1 MPLPAALL
9 RELRGIDSDWQL
21 IPIDGRKR
29 PVDPETGEPLRQWA
43 TAGHCLEDLAAVAAS
58 SHVQAVGLVLGPAS
72 GVLAVDFD
80 GPGASSCFRRIYG
93 RPPSDLPV
101 TVGWTSGL
109 PQRAQLA
116 YRVPLEYWDC
126 LRGRRSWSHPAGS
139 HTTPSTAAAQSAAA
153 PGAGGTVLELRWE
166 GHQSVIAGVH
176 PLTGAYRWLEGR
188 SPAAIQ
194 VADAPD
200 WLLEP
205 LCKRPE
211 EPVEADYAPADGDGE
226 RALELLA
233 HIQPREDYASWLTIG
248 MALHS
253 VDPGLLNAW
262 VDWSRGCSSFNE
274 SECLA
279 KWRSFKGRGVTIGTL
294 FHFAALDGHAP
305 RAVRGRQA
313 AQQSPPP
320 VLDGQASQP
329 ATVPSA
335 AAPPGSTPPQ
345 RLLNRQECRQRLE
358 QAIADDLP
366 QADLEL
372 LLDELAASSELVPS
386 SLRALLR
393 ALQQQAQLAEALQA
407 AGGALLQERERHRQ
421 QAITLRQLFPP
432 QLAHALLTLTRE
444 LPYSDTAVAM
454 AWLACVS
461 GLTKLGTAVCGN
473 PITRYV
479 VPTNLYVCTVA
490 RSGQKKTP
498 LEQLLVVEPTCEL
511 RRELA
516 QQNARA
522 HESWREQCRSCKATD
537 RPPAPAAIHIQL
549 QDYTGEALAAQLQA
563 LESRGLAVLVR
574 RDELSGLFGS
584 LNAYRQGRG
593 ADEQQLLELFDG
605 HSYTSLRISSA
616 QRSFER
622 CHVSIYGGIQPEV
635 LSALVKGGDP
645 SGKWA
650 RFLFSPL
657 PRRTAR
663 LPTTITAEQQQAV
676 QEAAQTLATLA
687 RAVHCLPPA
696 TYALQADALE
706 AFSQYEHSKQE
717 QALTARLGAQ
727 AAIHGKA
734 AGKVLR
740 LAGLFQV
747 LQVASGLLP
756 AAAPISIDGLQA
768 AIALVEALDGWALGF
783 HELAV
788 SDAEGPQL
796 SLLMERLHRIATGLG
811 GAVSWKDLR
820 SRLAWREKRH
830 LNVITAEQAL
840 QALAAAG
847 YGQVDA
853 GPRGGLLYTALI
865 DLP

>member
-1 MPLPAALL
+1 MALAPGVL
-9 RELRGIDSDWQL
+9 ESLCGLDSDWLL

-29 PVDPETGEPLRQWA
+29 PVDPGSGEPLGQWA
-43 TAGHCLEDLAAVAAS
+43 SAGCSLEDFTAAAAGS
-58 SHVQAVGLVLGPAS
+58 PHVQAVGLVLGPAS

-80 GPGASSCFRRIYG
+80 GPGAAACFQRIYG
-93 RPPSDLPV
+93 CPPGELPA
-101 TVGWTSGL
+101 TVGWSSGL

-126 LRGRRSWSHPAGS
+126 LRGRRSWGPAS
-139 HTTPSTAAAQSAAA
+139 TEHTPTP
-153 PGAGGTVLELRWE
+153 PGPTSGPGGKRRRATVLELRWE

-176 PLTGAYRWLEGR
+176 PLTGSYRWLEGR
-188 SPAAIQ
+188 SPAQVQ

-205 LCKRPE
+205 LFKRPE
-211 EPVEADYAPADGDGE
+211 EPVEADFAPRSDDQE
-226 RALELLA
+226 RAIELLA
-233 HIQPREDYASWLTIG
+233 HIQPREDYDGWLTVG

-253 VDPGLLNAW
+253 IDPGLLTHWIA
-262 VDWSRGCSSFNE
+262 WSRGCSSFNAE
-274 SECLA
+274 ECQA

-294 FHFAALDGHAP
+294 FHFAALDGYAP
-305 RAVRGRQA
+305 RQERSRKAVQ
-313 AQQSPPP
+313 
-320 VLDGQASQP
+320 
-329 ATVPSA
+329 PSA
-335 AAPPGSTPPQ
+335 APAGPLPAL

-358 QAIADDLP
+358 QAIADDLA

-372 LLDELAASSELVPS
+372 LIDELAASSELVPR
-386 SLRALLR
+386 SLHALLK
-393 ALQQQAQLAEALQA
+393 ALQQQAQRAEALQA
-407 AGGALLQERERHRQ
+407 AAGALLQERERHHQ
-421 QAITLRQLFPP
+421 QAITLEQLLPP
-432 QLAHALLTLTRE
+432 QLVVALRSLTGH

-498 LEQLLVVEPTCEL
+498 LEQLLVVEPTRDL
-511 RRELA
+511 QRELA
-516 QQNARA
+516 RDNARA
-522 HESWREQCRSCKATD
+522 HANWREQCRGCKASE
-537 RPPAPAAIHIQL
+537 RPPLPVPLHLQL
-549 QDYTGEALAAQLQA
+549 QDYTGEALVAQLQA
-563 LESRGLAVLVR
+563 LEARGMAVLVR

-605 HSYTSLRISSA
+605 HSYTSLRITSG

-622 CHVSIYGGIQPEV
+622 CHLSIYGGIQPEV
-635 LSALVKGGDP
+635 LSGLVKGGDP

-663 LPTTITAEQQQAV
+663 LPTAITPEQQRAV
-676 QEAAQTLATLA
+676 QDSAETLAALA
-687 RAVHCLPPA
+687 RAVHGLPPA
-696 TYALQADALE
+696 LHDLQPAALE
-706 AFSQYEHSKQE
+706 LFSHYEHSKQE
-717 QALTARLGAQ
+717 QALAARLGAQ

-740 LAGLFQV
+740 IAGLLQV
-747 LQVASGLLP
+747 LQTVCCLLP
-756 AAAPISIDGLQA
+756 AAAPLGVDVLQA
-768 AIALVEALDGWALGF
+768 AIALVESLDGWALGF
-783 HELAV
+783 HELAAS
-788 SDAEGPQL
+788 SDAEGTEL
-796 SLLMERLHRIATGLG
+796 TGLMERLHRIAAGLG
-811 GAVSWKDLR
+811 GPVSWKDLR
-820 SRLAWREKRH
+820 GRLAWREKRH

-853 GPRGGLLYTALI
+853 GPRGGLLYTALQE
-865 DLP
+865 LP

>member
-1 MPLPAALL
+1 MALLAALL
-9 RELRGIDSDWQL
+9 STLSGVDSDWQL

-29 PVDPETGEPLRQWA
+29 PVDPATGELLRQWA
-43 TAGHCLEDLAAVAAS
+43 TAGCSLDELEAFSAS
-58 SHVQAVGLVLGPAS
+58 PYVQAVGLVLGPAS

-80 GPGASSCFRRIYG
+80 GPGAAGCFRRIYG
-93 RPPSDLPV
+93 RPPADLPQ

-126 LRGRRSWSHPAGS
+126 LRGRRSWSRPARAAS
-139 HTTPSTAAAQSAAA
+139 SPSNPTSPAAE
-153 PGAGGTVLELRWE
+153 AGGTVLELRWE

-176 PLTGAYRWLEGR
+176 PTTGVYRWLQGC
-188 SPAAIQ
+188 SPAERQ

-205 LCKRPE
+205 LFKRPE
-211 EPVEADYAPADGDGE
+211 EPVEADYAPDQGDCE

-233 HIQPREDYASWLTIG
+233 QIQPRDDYASWLAIG

-253 VDPGLLNAW
+253 VDPGLLAEW
-262 VDWSRGCSSFNE
+262 VNWSRGCSSFDE
-274 SECLA
+274 GECLA

-294 FHFAALDGHAP
+294 FHFAALDGYAP
-305 RAVRGRQA
+305 RVGRCHQA
-313 AQQSPPP
+313 AQ
-320 VLDGQASQP
+320 DAP
-329 ATVPSA
+329 AA
-335 AAPPGSTPPQ
+335 EAGGSLPQQ
-345 RLLNRQECRQRLE
+345 RLLNRQECRHRLE
-358 QAIADDLP
+358 QAIAADLP

-372 LLDELAASSELVPS
+372 LIDELAASSELVPQ
-386 SLRALLR
+386 SLRALLK
-393 ALQQQAQLAEALQA
+393 ALQQQAQLSEALQA
-407 AGGALLQERERHRQ
+407 AGGALLQEQQRRRQ
-421 QAITLRQLFPP
+421 QPITLEQLFPP
-432 QLAHALLTLTRE
+432 QLVLSLRSLSGQ

-498 LEQLLVVEPTCEL
+498 LEHLLVVEPTHEL

-516 QQNARA
+516 RANARA
-522 HESWREQCRSCKATD
+522 HESWREQCRGCKASE
-537 RPPAPAAIHIQL
+537 RPPEPVPLHLQL

-563 LESRGLAVLVR
+563 LEARGMAVLVR

-635 LSALVKGGDP
+635 LNALVKGGDP

-663 LPTTITAEQQQAV
+663 LPTVITPEQELAV
-676 QEAAQTLATLA
+676 RDGADTLATLA
-687 RAVHCLPPA
+687 RAIHCLPPV
-696 TYALQADALE
+696 TYGLEPAALE
-706 AFSQYEHSKQE
+706 LFSHYEHSKQE
-717 QALTARLGAQ
+717 QALAARLGAQ

-740 LAGLFQV
+740 IAGLLRV
-747 LQVASGLLP
+747 LHGVCSDVP
-756 AAAPISIDGLQA
+756 SAAPIAAELLAA

-783 HELAV
+783 HELAA
-788 SDAEGPQL
+788 SDAEGPEL
-796 SLLMERLHRIATGLG
+796 SQLMERLHRIAADLG
-811 GAVSWKDLR
+811 GPVSWKELR

-830 LNVITAEQAL
+830 LNVVAAEQAL

-847 YGQVDA
+847 YGQVET
-853 GPRGGLLYTALI
+853 GSRGGLLYTALTE
-865 DLP
+865 LL